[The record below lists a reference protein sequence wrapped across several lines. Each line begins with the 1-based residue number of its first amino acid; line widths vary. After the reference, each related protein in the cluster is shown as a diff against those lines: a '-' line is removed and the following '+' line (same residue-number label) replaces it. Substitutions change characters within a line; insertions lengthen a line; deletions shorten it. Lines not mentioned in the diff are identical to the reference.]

1 MYKDKTY
8 NAKGALTQC
17 VSRGIIRCRLGRLK
31 IKKMFFA
38 VNKDHFTRR
47 NLPCVN
53 AT

>member
-8 NAKGALTQC
+8 NTNGAFTQS
-17 VSRGIIRCRLGRLK
+17 VVLGIIRCRLGRLK